1 MQKKYHWDFT
11 SDYLHYV
18 INDLYN
24 ALFSIDRNAP
34 MLFAEV
40 YETLLPTIEE
50 CNSLKAK
57 LSAQIKEGSSDS
69 IKKYLNDVDTYYNAN
84 DSVN

>member
-1 MQKKYHWDFT
+1 
-11 SDYLHYV
+11 
-18 INDLYN
+18 
-24 ALFSIDRNAP
+24 

-40 YETLLPTIEE
+40 YEALSPTIEE

-84 DSVN
+84 DSVNWQFFLGVYS